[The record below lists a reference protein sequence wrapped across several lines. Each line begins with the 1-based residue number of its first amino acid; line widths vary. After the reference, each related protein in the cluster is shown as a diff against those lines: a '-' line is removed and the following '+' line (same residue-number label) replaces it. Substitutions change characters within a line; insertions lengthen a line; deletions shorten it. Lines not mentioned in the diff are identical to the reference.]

1 MSIYSDHRA
10 HYEKASRHAALY
22 DKRRETGKAGGHC
35 LALLGGA
42 AVFVA
47 LYVLVHVLSVASSW
61 IASLWP
67 F

>member
-1 MSIYSDHRA
+1 MSIYSDHQA

-22 DKRRETGKAGGHC
+22 DKSRETGKAGGHG

-42 AVFVA
+42 AVI
-47 LYVLVHVLSVASSW
+47 VLVYVVIHVWNVATLWVGSF
-61 IASLWP
+61 WP

>member
-1 MSIYSDHRA
+1 MSIYSDHQA

-22 DKRRETGKAGGHC
+22 DKRRETGKGGGHG

-61 IASLWP
+61 IVSLWP